1 MTAAGSCL
9 AGATAAIGVL
19 LTGPVAAGAE
29 QASRIVDRTLVC
41 PIGGVGYPDPARF
54 IGVQAM
60 PRLGDTSP
68 SAGVYNAPGAADGLV
83 VSLDTGPD
91 FGRGT
96 GSVRLQGC
104 TPSSVRVRLSSRG
117 LSGGSSALGDR
128 YQCEVA
134 ARVLIRLRAVFQR
147 PVTLRRE
154 QGGFTARGRIA
165 TGSLAVTTLAGRKPI
180 FFASV
185 NDATGKAQIFVRR
198 SGCSR

>member
-1 MTAAGSCL
+1 MARIGV
-9 AGATAAIGVL
+9 AGAALAVGAVFAV
-19 LTGPVAAGAE
+19 PVGNGAE
-29 QASRIVDRTLVC
+29 LASRIIDRTLVC

-54 IGVQAM
+54 IGVHAM
-60 PRLGDTSP
+60 PRLGDNSP
-68 SAGVYNAPGAADGLV
+68 SAGVYNAPGAADGMV

-117 LSGGSSALGDR
+117 LRGGSSALGDR
-128 YQCEVA
+128 YQCEVP

-154 QGGFTARGRIA
+154 QGSLTARGRIA

-185 NDATGKAQIFVRR
+185 NDATGKAQIFVAR
-198 SGCSR
+198 SGCRED

>member
-1 MTAAGSCL
+1 MVGS
-9 AGATAAIGVL
+9 AAAIGAL
-19 LTGPVAAGAE
+19 VAAPLGNGAE
-29 QASRIVDRTLVC
+29 QASRIIDRTLVC

-60 PRLGDTSP
+60 PRLGDNSP
-68 SAGVYNAPGAADGLV
+68 SIGVYNAPGAVDGMV

-104 TPSSVRVRLSSRG
+104 TPSSVRVRLSNQG
-117 LSGGSSALGDR
+117 LRGGSTALGDR
-128 YQCEVA
+128 YQCEVP

-147 PVTLRRE
+147 PVTVRRE
-154 QGGFTARGRIA
+154 RGGFAARGRIA

-185 NDATGKAQIFVRR
+185 NDATGKAQIFVAR
-198 SGCSR
+198 SGCRQD